1 MPSKD
6 VFQGWLTEEYD
17 YQRPR
22 QGQIRQ
28 GEILKIEENGVTID
42 LGLKH
47 DGFVPRSDV
56 ELLDEETSSS
66 LEPGQVVRARIR
78 RLEDQEG
85 NLLLSLYQVRF
96 EKDWDKAQELLGSGA
111 ICQGKV
117 TDHNRG
123 GLIVEFGHVR
133 AFVPA
138 SHLARRASSHR
149 LDENRED
156 YIGQELLLKVIEV
169 DRNRRRLILSERL
182 ATQQVQEQNKERL
195 LSELVEGQ
203 ICRGVV
209 SGIRNFGAFVDLG
222 GAEGLIHISELAWRR
237 IRNPQEVL
245 QVGDEIEV
253 YVLRL
258 DHERKRIGLSLK
270 RLQPNPWELVDETYT
285 LDQMVSGTVTKV
297 VDFGAFVALDLGIEG
312 LVHIGELA
320 DPPPSDPRE
329 LVSSGDELMLRVVRI
344 DSFRERIALSLKQ
357 ADGQERDEWLTQP
370 ADGQSSHTDEA
381 GRPPQDGQ
389 ELSPLQSDEVDE
401 TAPVGSEQG
410 VEEDLYDEALP
421 LPVTQSE
428 EDVWVSMLQDVET
441 E

>member
-1 MPSKD
+1 MSSQD

-17 YQRPR
+17 YERPR

-28 GEILKIEENGVTID
+28 GEILKIEEHGITMD
-42 LGLKH
+42 LGLKR
-47 DGFVPRSDV
+47 DGFVPRADI

-66 LEPGQVVRARIR
+66 LETGQVVKARIR

-85 NLLLSLYQVRF
+85 NLLLSFYQMRF
-96 EKDWDKAQELLGSGA
+96 EKDWEKAQELFGSGA
-111 ICQGKV
+111 ICHGKV

-133 AFVPA
+133 AFLPA
-138 SHLARRASSHR
+138 SHLARRLSSHR
-149 LDENRED
+149 LDKNLED
-156 YIGQELLLKVIEV
+156 YVGQELLLKVIEV

-182 ATQQVQEQNKERL
+182 ATQQLQEQNKERL
-195 LSELVEGQ
+195 LNELVEGQ
-203 ICRGVV
+203 TCRGVV
-209 SGIRNFGAFVDLG
+209 SGLRNFGAFVDLG

-237 IRNPQEVL
+237 IQDPQEVL
-245 QVGDEIEV
+245 QVGDEIEA

-270 RLQPNPWELVDETYT
+270 RLRPNPWELVDETYT
-285 LDQMVSGTVTKV
+285 LDQLVPGTVTKV

-329 LVSSGDELMLRVVRI
+329 LVSRGDQLVLRIVRI

-357 ADGQERDEWLTQP
+357 VDGQERDEWLAQQSDDQSLDVDE
-370 ADGQSSHTDEA
+370 AESSH
-381 GRPPQDGQ
+381 QVGQ
-389 ELSPLQSDEVDE
+389 ELSPSLSDGIDE
-401 TAPVGSEQG
+401 IAAVGSEQG
-410 VEEDLYDEALP
+410 VEEDLVDGPLP
-421 LPVTQSE
+421 LPATPSE
-428 EDVWVSMLQDVET
+428 EGVGVNLSQDVET